1 MTFEGAGIFVGSF
14 IRFFKLLQNRCEIIQ
29 WLSIYCFKQN
39 MFQYFHWK
47 IERKWWI
54 TLLIHDF
61 FGIQIS
67 YGWNKS
73 EGEFYLFPFYDENRR
88 TVQYF
93 AFDTLEQKQLF
104 EQFLKVNWIWT
115 KTAFQLAQTSHDEL
129 SSAVNNMDVKFF
141 QSIPWVWPKW
151 AKKILL
157 ELKDSLNAS
166 ELSSLDVDQK
176 LFKDIVKS
184 MRDFWYDADS
194 VKKVLLTYKEPITK
208 EKMPEIIKWIISQL

>member
-1 MTFEGAGIFVGSF
+1 MFHYF
-14 IRFFKLLQNRCEIIQ
+14 Q
-29 WLSIYCFKQN
+29 WKVE
-39 MFQYFHWK
+39 K
-47 IERKWWI
+47 KGWI

-61 FGIQIS
+61 IGIQVS
-67 YGWNKS
+67 YAWIKS
-73 EGEFYLFPFYDENRR
+73 EWEFYLSPVYDENKR

-104 EQFLKVNWIWT
+104 EQFLKVNWVWT
-115 KTAFQLAQTSHDEL
+115 KTAFQLAQTPHEEL
-129 SSAVNNMDVKFF
+129 SNAVNNMDVKFF
-141 QSIPWVWPKW
+141 QSIPGVWPKW

-157 ELKDSLNAS
+157 ELKDSLKAT
-166 ELSSLDVDQK
+166 ELASLDVDQK

-184 MRDFWYDADS
+184 MRWLGYEADS

>member
-1 MTFEGAGIFVGSF
+1 MFHYFQW
-14 IRFFKLLQNRCEIIQ
+14 KLE
-29 WLSIYCFKQN
+29 K
-39 MFQYFHWK
+39 K
-47 IERKWWI
+47 GGI

-61 FGIQIS
+61 IWIQVF
-67 YGWNKS
+67 YAWKKS
-73 EGEFYLFPFYDENRR
+73 EWEFYLFPVYDENKK
-88 TVQYF
+88 TVQYY

-104 EQFLKVNWIWT
+104 EQFLKVNWVWS
-115 KTAFQLAQTSHDEL
+115 KTAFQLAQTSPEEL
-129 SSAVNNMDVKFF
+129 SNAVKNMDVKFF

-157 ELKDSLNAS
+157 ELKDSLSVN

-184 MRDFWYDADS
+184 MRDFWYDGDS

>member
-1 MTFEGAGIFVGSF
+1 
-14 IRFFKLLQNRCEIIQ
+14 
-29 WLSIYCFKQN
+29 
-39 MFQYFHWK
+39 MFQYFQWN

-61 FGIQIS
+61 IWIQVS
-67 YGWNKS
+67 YAWIKT
-73 EGEFYLFPFYDENRR
+73 EWEFYLFPFYDENKR
-88 TVQYF
+88 TIQYF

-104 EQFLKVNWIWT
+104 EQFLKVNWIWS
-115 KTAFQLAQTSHDEL
+115 KTAFQLAQTPQEEVSN
-129 SSAVNNMDVKFF
+129 AVKNMDVKFF

-166 ELSSLDVDQK
+166 ELSSLDIDQK

-184 MRDFWYDADS
+184 MHDFWYESES
-194 VKKVLLTYKEPITK
+194 VKKILLTYKEPITK

>member
-1 MTFEGAGIFVGSF
+1 M
-14 IRFFKLLQNRCEIIQ
+14 LHYLQ
-29 WLSIYCFKQN
+29 
-39 MFQYFHWK
+39 WK
-47 IERKWWI
+47 IEKKGWI
-54 TLLIHDF
+54 ILLIHDF
-61 FGIQIS
+61 IGIQVS
-67 YGWNKS
+67 YAGEKKEW
-73 EGEFYLFPFYDENRR
+73 EFYLFPYYDENKR
-88 TVQYF
+88 TVQYY

-115 KTAFQLAQTSHDEL
+115 KTAFQLAQTPSEEL
-129 SSAVNNMDVKFF
+129 SFAFKNMDVKFF

-157 ELKDSLNAS
+157 ELKDSLNAN

-184 MRDFWYDADS
+184 MRWLWYEAES

-208 EKMPEIIKWIISQL
+208 EKMPEIIKRIISQL